1 MNFQKITRASVP
13 RVRALH
19 ARDRR
24 DVRAVSRVAGSNVV
38 SLVVSLARVTGETLG
53 NFVGKKVLVVG
64 EVKPMDEN
72 TATVTMADSKVITV
86 KLASGGSFNSKYVE
100 FEATVDGPTEVT
112 ESNRVEFGD
121 DFDQFSY
128 GELCKLING
137 KAKEMFF

>member
-1 MNFQKITRASVP
+1 LTDARA
-13 RVRALH
+13 RFLWTTQ
-19 ARDRR
+19 
-24 DVRAVSRVAGSNVV
+24 AVLFSCAHVNTFETNMDDSSPAP
-38 SLVVSLARVTGETLG
+38 RVTGETLG

-64 EVKPMDEN
+64 EVRPVDEN

-86 KLASGGSFNSKYVE
+86 KLASGGTFNSKFVE

-121 DFDQFSY
+121 DFDQYSY

-137 KAKEMFF
+137 KAREMFF

>member
-1 MNFQKITRASVP
+1 MDDSSPAP
-13 RVRALH
+13 
-19 ARDRR
+19 
-24 DVRAVSRVAGSNVV
+24 
-38 SLVVSLARVTGETLG
+38 RVTGETLG

-112 ESNRVEFGD
+112 ESNRVDSEVTESNRVEFGD